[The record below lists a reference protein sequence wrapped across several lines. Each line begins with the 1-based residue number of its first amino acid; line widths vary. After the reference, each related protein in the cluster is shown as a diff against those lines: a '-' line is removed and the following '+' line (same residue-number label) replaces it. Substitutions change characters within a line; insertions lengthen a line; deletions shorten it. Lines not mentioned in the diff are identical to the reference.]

1 MGETPG
7 KQFGLKNMLLQAC
20 GRAIRSIFLLLA
32 SRASAYNKKDAA
44 VIPFAG
50 QKYVQKTT
58 YKTTEVVS
66 PKPVFRSV

>member
-1 MGETPG
+1 LIFLGETPG

-58 YKTTEVVS
+58 YKTMS
-66 PKPVFRSV
+66 Y